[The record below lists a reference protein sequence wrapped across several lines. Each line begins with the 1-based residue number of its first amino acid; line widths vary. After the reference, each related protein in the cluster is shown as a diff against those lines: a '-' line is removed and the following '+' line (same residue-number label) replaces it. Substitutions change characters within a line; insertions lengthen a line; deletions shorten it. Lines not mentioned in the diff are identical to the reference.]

1 MGYDAGDDNSHQRII
16 NDKYAVESIMKSL
29 RSALRLG
36 AFSVLASSVLLSSLV
51 LASTKPEHKKA
62 PRPELPP
69 LPIEETGAVR
79 SLPASLPESWMYV
92 DEASFFS
99 MFGGKIIL
107 LDVAEERPTKRIK
120 AIADKN
126 LLGNFTAAKGRN
138 EFYIMESFHARGSR
152 GPREDVLAI
161 YDKTTFKILKE
172 IVWEDATRLTAL
184 PERYAMGLSKDE
196 RFLYVA
202 NFSPAASFSVVD
214 LDTREVV
221 DVIGTPGCVLTYP
234 TGTRSVTSL
243 CSNGGLLTTVLDK
256 TGKKASQHR
265 VKPFFDTDKSP
276 IFERPAIIDGI
287 AYFPGFAGKMHN
299 IDLRGD
305 VAKFIETWDLV
316 TPEERKTNWRPG
328 GLGLVDK
335 DDQGLMYL
343 IAHENGADGTQT
355 HGGSHAWV
363 IDVKNKKRL
372 AKIALPS
379 WGVSIAVT
387 RGKEPKMV
395 VTNGDLNL
403 DIIDPKTA
411 KVLQTISDFGNVTP
425 LLVHKAY

>member
-1 MGYDAGDDNSHQRII
+1 
-16 NDKYAVESIMKSL
+16 MKSL

-36 AFSVLASSVLLSSLV
+36 ACSVLASSVLLSSLA
-51 LASTKPEHKKA
+51 LAAAKQEQKA
-62 PRPELPP
+62 ATRPDLPP
-69 LPIEETGAVR
+69 LPIEETGAIR
-79 SLPASLPESWMYV
+79 SLPKNMPESWMYV
-92 DEASFFS
+92 DEAAFFS
-99 MFGGKIIL
+99 MFGGKVIV
-107 LDVAEERPTKRIK
+107 LDVMEERPAKRIK

-126 LLGNFTAAKGRN
+126 LLGNFKAAQKRD

-172 IVWEDATRLTAL
+172 IVWKDATRLTAL
-184 PERYAMGLSKDE
+184 PERYSMGLSKDE

-214 LDTREVV
+214 LDKREVV

-234 TGTRSVTSL
+234 TGERSVTSL

-256 TGKKASQHR
+256 NGKKSAQHR
-265 VKPFFDTDKSP
+265 IKPFFDTDKTP
-276 IFERPAIIDGI
+276 IFERPAIIDGM
-287 AYFPGFAGKMHN
+287 AYFPGFAGKMHT

-305 VAKFIETWDLV
+305 VAKFVETWDLI

-328 GLGLVDK
+328 GLGLNDK
-335 DDQGLMYL
+335 DEQGLMYM

-355 HGGSHAWV
+355 HGGSHVWV

-372 AKIALPS
+372 RKLALPG
-379 WGVSIAVT
+379 WGISIAVT
-387 RGKEPKMV
+387 RGKEPKLV

-403 DIIDPKTA
+403 DIIDPKDG
-411 KVLQTISDFGNVTP
+411 KLIQTISDFGNVTP